1 MRSCGGQSQP
11 FTHLSP
17 KLVDLT
23 KSLELHKSLGSEQLT
38 ASRREA
44 LAASATGDKRVVGNA
59 GARASTGGR
68 FSLSPQAGLGL
79 LDDHRS
85 RVEDRGV
92 RSARYSLSP
101 HHHDSG
107 SAMLPHLLSPR
118 ASPGV
123 TRRKAASLSAQ
134 ASQPT
139 DSMSAAPWH
148 SSPATPVD
156 DAEAGPSRQGAAKA
170 PAFSSG
176 AQALVLKG
184 GNVRDA
190 IGRRVSR
197 RTRMINASVAAAG
210 AVDPLRP
217 FNRRSLHLARL
228 DQTLRQLHE
237 PDVTPASLIT
247 QLRDLDLGP
256 EEVREVLRRHSSG
269 SGGGSSGSTGGA
281 GLPSGEEPHSPT
293 PGEEAA
299 EDTFDEAGQDA
310 AADAIKRKRIAA
322 SARASLLQRRGSS
335 GIYRAYSA
343 VYHRSLK
350 APFGPPTTEQWG
362 TRQGQGKGAPALPSW
377 ADTRRFE
384 TTSNVLW
391 HMLSQVRVTQGLR
404 CSLFLASL
412 SFLLA

>member
-1 MRSCGGQSQP
+1 
-11 FTHLSP
+11 
-17 KLVDLT
+17 LT

-38 ASRREA
+38 ASRRDA
-44 LAASATGDKRVVGNA
+44 LAASATGDKQAVGNI
-59 GARASTGGR
+59 GPRASAGGR
-68 FSLSPQAGLGL
+68 LSLSPQAGLGL
-79 LDDHRS
+79 LDGHRS
-85 RVEDRGV
+85 RVEDRSV

-107 SAMLPHLLSPR
+107 SARLPHLLSPR

-134 ASQPT
+134 ASQPIPVDT
-139 DSMSAAPWH
+139 DGETTAHWH
-148 SSPATPVD
+148 STPATLVD
-156 DAEAGPSRQGAAKA
+156 DAEAEPSRQGAAKA

-176 AQALVLKG
+176 AQALVQKG

-190 IGRRVSR
+190 IGRRISR

-269 SGGGSSGSTGGA
+269 SGGGSGNTGDA
-281 GLPSGEEPHSPT
+281 GLPSGEEPRSPT

-299 EDTFDEAGQDA
+299 EDTFDEAGKDA
-310 AADAIKRKRIAA
+310 AADIIKRKRAAA
-322 SARASLLQRRGSS
+322 SARASRLQRRGSS
-335 GIYRAYSA
+335 GIYRVYSA
-343 VYHRSLK
+343 VYHRLLQ
-350 APFGPPTTEQWG
+350 APFGPPTTGQWDIG
-362 TRQGQGKGAPALPSW
+362 QSQGKEAPALPAW

-391 HMLSQVRVTQGLR
+391 HMLSQV
-404 CSLFLASL
+404 
-412 SFLLA
+412 